1 MANIT
6 VSVSDDLKDAMD
18 EHAWVNWSAVA
29 RESFQRRLSM
39 LEKLDALLADSDL
52 SETDVEKH
60 SDKLKERVWSKVKE
74 AVR

>member
-60 SDKLKERVWSKVKE
+60 SDELKERVWSKVKE